1 MNPMVLALLLG
12 WFPSST
18 SRDAATAPWLT
29 PLARI
34 AVEHAEIP
42 TYDPDTNCAFV
53 AAGPRVVMIHL
64 GRGNDACVI
73 RTIDVVA
80 AAGLPEQVEG
90 EISHVAVDPRGR
102 GFFAATVIPSERS
115 SMPGRV
121 VFVSTRTARAIC
133 AVWVG
138 FQPDGCAFSEDG
150 TRLVVV
156 NEGEPSILPGRPVAV
171 VDPPGSISVI
181 ELSSIAACSDLAN
194 LRQSASTTYFV
205 AGPDVDAN
213 TTRIHPYH
221 ARSAGLD
228 LEPESV
234 VVHGSRAY
242 VTFQENS
249 AIGVFDLDARAW
261 RGLVPLAPMS
271 RVLDASDRD
280 GGAHVDATIDAWPM
294 PDQIAVAT
302 VPAQDGGERVVLVVA
317 NEGDDRGD
325 AFETTSP
332 LADAARIGELR
343 ARGRIAATVP
353 ATLDR
358 LKVDAHHGDQ
368 DGDGVIERPLAL
380 GARSVSILDA
390 RTLEL
395 LGDTGSAFE
404 QWMAQE
410 CPTLFNADAK
420 DGAPKLDAR
429 SDDAG
434 PEPEGVRTLRHDG
447 RTYAITTLE
456 RPGALALIDLTRPC
470 EPRVLGVACVAS
482 DGDFAPEGLTIV
494 APEDSPTGEPLMIVA
509 YEGSG
514 SVVVHRLTL
523 PRHD

>member
-1 MNPMVLALLLG
+1 MTFSILWSLLSSILL
-12 WFPSST
+12 PSSQ
-18 SRDAATAPWLT
+18 DQGAAPWLT

-53 AAGPRVVMIHL
+53 AAGRYVVMIHV
-64 GRGNDACVI
+64 GGGDDACVM

-90 EISHVAVDPRGR
+90 EISHVAIDPRGR

-121 VFVSTRTARAIC
+121 VFVSTRTARVLS

-138 FQPDGCAFSEDG
+138 FQPDACAFSADG

-156 NEGEPSILPGRPVAV
+156 NEGEPTILPGTPVAV
-171 VDPPGSISVI
+171 VDPPGSISVVD
-181 ELSSIAACSDLAN
+181 LSGIAVGRDLTK
-194 LRQSASTTYFV
+194 LRQRAATTYFV
-205 AGPDVDAN
+205 AGPDVDASAL
-213 TTRIHPYH
+213 RIHPYH
-221 ARSAGLD
+221 ARSPGLD

-234 VVHGSRAY
+234 AICGHRAF

-249 AIGVFDLDARAW
+249 ALGVFDLDARAW
-261 RGLVPLAPMS
+261 RALVPLAPMA
-271 RVLDASDRD
+271 RVCDVSDRD
-280 GGAHVDATIDAWPM
+280 SGAHVDAAIEAWPM
-294 PDQIAVAT
+294 PDQIAVAS
-302 VPAQDGGERVVLVVA
+302 VPAQGGGERIVLVVA

-325 AFETTSP
+325 VFETASP
-332 LADAARIGELR
+332 LADSARIGDLR
-343 ARGRIAATVP
+343 ARGRIAESVP

-358 LKVDAHHGDQ
+358 LKVDAHHGDG
-368 DGDGVIERPLAL
+368 DCDGVIERPLAL

-390 RTLEL
+390 QTLEL

-404 QWMAQE
+404 QSMARE

-420 DGAPKLDAR
+420 NGAPKLDAR

-456 RPGALALIDLTRPC
+456 RPGALALIDLTQPC

-494 APEDSPTGEPLMIVA
+494 AAEDSPTGEPLVIVA

-514 SVVVHRLTL
+514 TVVVHRLTL